1 MVQSPDDGPVQE
13 FLNSL
18 RRPCGHLLNMFREL
32 GVDTADDLD
41 TLCLAGNHHLEQAKK
56 YLVDHG
62 MSTSLW
68 LVIREGLRARAQ
80 RLSMVPL

>member
-1 MVQSPDDGPVQE
+1 MVQSPDDEPVQE

-32 GVDTADDLD
+32 GVETADDLD
-41 TLCLAGNHHLEQAKK
+41 TLCLTGNHHLEQVKK

-62 MSTSLW
+62 MSMFLW
-68 LVIREGLRARAQ
+68 LVIREGLRVRAQ
-80 RLSMVPL
+80 KLSSMSS

>member
-1 MVQSPDDGPVQE
+1 MDGIFNLELEKGKTVG
-13 FLNSL
+13 LDV
-18 RRPCGHLLNMFREL
+18 LL
-32 GVDTADDLD
+32 TADDLD

-68 LVIREGLRARAQ
+68 LVIQEGLRARAQ

>member
-18 RRPCGHLLNMFREL
+18 RRPCGHLLNTFREL
-32 GVDTADDLD
+32 GIETADDID
-41 TLCLAGNHHLEQAKK
+41 TLSLTGNHHLEQVKK

-62 MSTSLW
+62 MSMFLW
-68 LVIREGLRARAQ
+68 LVIREGLRVRAQ
-80 RLSMVPL
+80 KLSSMSS